1 MTKRYINSSWCLI
14 ILSLFLLS
22 LVSAD
27 EDGMSMD
34 MGDPSSRPEF
44 HPINPGSKHSI
55 GY

>member
-1 MTKRYINSSWCLI
+1 MVSNNLI
-14 ILSLFLLS
+14 PVFIS